1 MKNNITY
8 MLLSALILVAL
19 PAGCSSKKN
28 KAAKGKTEHEVTI
41 NNNVDSISIQE
52 INEASA
58 AQEDAAVAEDVNTVN
73 ISKF

>member
-19 PAGCSSKKN
+19 PAGCASKKN
-28 KAAKGKTEHEVTI
+28 KTVKANEVTL

-52 INEASA
+52 INETSV
-58 AQEDAAVAEDVNTVN
+58 AQEDVSTETLQN